1 MKMTPVFEDNI
12 FAVIIKGS
20 LGLLAL
26 LTASGCAVFSMS
38 TGMSILTGGA
48 IALINF
54 LWLRNVIQRLLTLLP
69 GKPVFYVQSR
79 FFLRIILTGFVLYA
93 VITSGWC
100 SIVPLLLGLS
110 IIVANIVALSIYGAL
125 RAGG

>member
-1 MKMTPVFEDNI
+1 MTEISGDNL

-26 LTASGCAVFSMS
+26 LTFAGSAMFSLK
-38 TGMSILTGGA
+38 TGMGVLVGGIIA
-48 IALINF
+48 IINF
-54 LWLRNVIQRLLTLLP
+54 FWLRNVIQRLLCLLP
-69 GKPVFYVQSR
+69 VRPVLYAQTR

-93 VITSGWC
+93 VITSGWF
-100 SIVPLLLGLS
+100 SVAGLLVGLS

>member
-1 MKMTPVFEDNI
+1 MTPILEDNI

-26 LTASGCAVFSMS
+26 LTVTGCAVFSMN
-38 TGMSILTGGA
+38 TGMSILVGGA
-48 IALINF
+48 IAVINF
-54 LWLRNVIQRLLTLLP
+54 LWLRNVIQRVLGLLP

-79 FFLRIILTGFVLYA
+79 SFIRIILTGLVLYA

-100 SIVPLLLGLS
+100 SVIPLLVGLS
-110 IIVANIVALSIYGAL
+110 VIVANIVALSIYGAL
-125 RAGG
+125 RTGG

>member
-1 MKMTPVFEDNI
+1 MTPIFEDNI
-12 FAVIIKGS
+12 FPLIIKGS

-26 LTASGCAVFSMS
+26 LTFAGCAIFSMN

-48 IALINF
+48 IAIVNF
-54 LWLRNVIQRLLTLLP
+54 LWLRNVIQRLLILLP

-79 FFLRIILTGFVLYA
+79 FLIRIILTGFVLYA

-100 SIVPLLLGLS
+100 SIAPLLLGLS
-110 IIVANIVALSIYGAL
+110 IIVANIVALSIYGAM

>member
-1 MKMTPVFEDNI
+1 MTPISEDNI
-12 FAVIIKGS
+12 FPLIIKGS

-26 LTASGCAVFSMS
+26 LAVVGCAVYSLN
-38 TGMSILTGGA
+38 TGMSILAGGA
-48 IALINF
+48 IAIINF

-93 VITSGWC
+93 VITSGW
-100 SIVPLLLGLS
+100 
-110 IIVANIVALSIYGAL
+110 
-125 RAGG
+125 